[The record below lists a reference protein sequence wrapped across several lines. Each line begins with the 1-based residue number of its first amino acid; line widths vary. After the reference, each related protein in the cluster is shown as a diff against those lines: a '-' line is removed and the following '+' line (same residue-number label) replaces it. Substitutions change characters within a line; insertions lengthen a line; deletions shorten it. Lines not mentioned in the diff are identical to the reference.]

1 MTTLCIQDF
10 TAGANV
16 VPFRSSVED
25 HAKRASNTVANELRM
40 QRGITP
46 EILGMATA
54 RAARSVVAGVPFTDA
69 VHRAIVCALAEARRR
84 IDSTPL
90 EVA

>member
-16 VPFRSSVED
+16 VPFRSTVED
-25 HAKRASNTVANELRM
+25 HAKRASNTVANDVRM
-40 QRGITP
+40 RGLP
-46 EILGMATA
+46 SDILGTAAA
-54 RAARSVVAGVPFTDA
+54 RAARSIVAGVPFTDA
-69 VHRAIVCALAEARRR
+69 VHRAIVAAVAESRRR
-84 IDSTPL
+84 LSP